1 MRDSAEASPRV
12 LVFVPQYPYPVVGG
26 LERQSHELSKALA
39 GLGLQIRV
47 LSGKITPGQPDFEEV
62 EGISVTRLKW
72 FAWRPLR
79 FGITPFSLLF
89 HLWRQRNEYDVLHLH
104 QYSWVGLYLIVAARL
119 LGKPVLTKLPN
130 VGVFGIPGLQKKRL
144 GKLRLA
150 ILLRSSAIVAMSEAS
165 VRELIEVGYPRK
177 RMLTV
182 PNGISHRITQEQS
195 FAGRYADHGIC
206 RVVFAGRLAKQK
218 CLDVLLNAWVKVDR
232 EFPNRT
238 RLELWG
244 SGPLEDELK
253 SLSRDLE
260 IDQSVVFKGYL
271 QDVATR
277 LRNSDIFVLP
287 SMTEGN
293 SNAILEAMEAGLPVV
308 ATRVGGTAMQVGPEG
323 APLLFSVG
331 DHESLSEKLIT
342 LIREPHFRRAAGM
355 AMSDRIG
362 QFFDLRKIAA
372 SYICAYRELAFSA
385 EVDLVEC
392 AELPTAGKSEA
403 I

>member
-1 MRDSAEASPRV
+1 MHDSAEASPRV
-12 LVFVPQYPYPVVGG
+12 LAFVPQYPYPVVGG

-89 HLWRQRNEYDVLHLH
+89 HLWRQRNQYDVLHLH

-130 VGVFGIPGLQKKRL
+130 VGVFGIPGLKKKRL

-165 VRELIEVGYPRK
+165 VRELIAVGYPRK
-177 RMLTV
+177 RILTV

-260 IDQSVVFKGYL
+260 IDQSVVFRGYL

-287 SMTEGN
+287 SMAEGN
-293 SNAILEAMEAGLPVV
+293 SNAVLEAMEAGLPVV

-342 LIREPHFRRAAGM
+342 LIREPHFRRSSGM

-362 QFFDLRKIAA
+362 KFFDLRKIAA

-385 EVDLVEC
+385 EIDLVEC
-392 AELPTAGKSEA
+392 AELPRAGNSEV